1 MRCPFCTTEVEET
14 RFCGSCGALLTVE
27 SEPPAEET
35 APDRNVG
42 RVIANRYQLGERI
55 ASGAVGALY
64 AATQLSNNRRC
75 AVKLLHP
82 SQAPDPQLTERF
94 RREGLVLS
102 QLRSPHTITTYEF
115 DRDDSGTLYIAMER
129 PEGPNLAEVL
139 ELEGALAWVR
149 ALRIIAGVCDALAE
163 AHGAGIVHRDLRPEN
178 CVLESRLVTADFV
191 KVLDFGLAWLASPQ
205 SAISHPGQTVGAL
218 AYASPEQLAKK
229 PIDARSDIY
238 GLGLL
243 AYQLLV
249 GKHPFAD
256 SFGPGKLVEAHLTTV
271 PGRPS
276 ASRAEIPKDVDEIVA
291 RCLEKDP
298 ERRFPTAVA
307 LRAMIDVA
315 LLTFGPQSSDTI
327 REPPR

>member
-1 MRCPFCTTEVEET
+1 MRCPFCNSSVDEA
-14 RFCGSCGALLTVE
+14 RYCGSCGAQLTVE
-27 SEPPAEET
+27 QPET
-35 APDRNVG
+35 DTKPDANVG
-42 RVIANRYQLGERI
+42 RVIASRYRLGERI

-64 AATQLSNNRRC
+64 AATQLSNQRRC

-82 SQAPDPQLTERF
+82 SRETPDAQLVERF

-115 DRDDSGTLYIAMER
+115 DRDPDGTFYIAMER

-191 KVLDFGLAWLASPQ
+191 KVLDFGLAWLATPQ

-218 AYASPEQLAKK
+218 AYASPEQLQKQ

-249 GKHPFAD
+249 GTHPFAD
-256 SFGPGKLVEAHLTTV
+256 HFGPGKLVEAHLKIT
-271 PGRPS
+271 PPPPS
-276 ASRAEIPKDVDEIVA
+276 ATRAEIPNDVDEIVA

-315 LLTFGPQSSDTI
+315 LLTVGPQSSDTI